1 MTYCYCRV
9 STNKQTAKNQKVAIQ
24 EWLRRN
30 KAKNP
35 QWIMEAASGRKE
47 PGKRKLGKALES
59 LSEGDILVVTE
70 LSRLGRSLIM
80 IFNVLQSMLERKV
93 KVVAIKENFVLK
105 DDVYSKVLA
114 FAFGLSAEIE
124 RDLISERTKM
134 GLERARKEGKLLG
147 WKKGV
152 PHKLKLRGKGA
163 YIKRELAKGRSQSE
177 LAREL
182 KVSWPTMNRFV
193 RLKRLAIRS
202 AKA

>member
-30 KAKNP
+30 KTKNP

-47 PGKRKLGKALES
+47 PEKRKLGKALES

-134 GLERARKEGKLLG
+134 GLERARKEGKVLG

-152 PHKLKLRGKGA
+152 PHKLKLTGKGA